1 MKKVIAYIDGAA
13 SGNPGP
19 AGIGV
24 ILCDAGGGVLKNIS
38 KYIGEA
44 TNNVAEYTAVIEAL
58 EACVSI
64 KAEVVCVN
72 TDSELLS
79 KQLNRQYKVKNENLQ
94 TLYNGVLKLAK
105 NFEDVRVFHI
115 DRSKNK
121 GADKLATSAIK
132 ARKKKAGNSASINLA
147 DQSGKKNKKLPDWSS

>member
-1 MKKVIAYIDGAA
+1 VKKITAYIDGAA

-24 ILCDAGGGVLKNIS
+24 ILCDASGGVLKNIS

-58 EACVSI
+58 EVCISI
-64 KAEVVCVN
+64 KAEGVSVN
-72 TDSELLS
+72 TDSELLA
-79 KQLNRQYKVKNENLQ
+79 KQLNKQYKVKNENLKS
-94 TLYNGVLKLAK
+94 LYGKVLQLAK

-115 DRSKNK
+115 DREKNK

-132 ARKKKAGNSASINLA
+132 TRKKKADDSAPINLA
-147 DQSGKKNKKLPDWSS
+147 KEQVRDDRSSA